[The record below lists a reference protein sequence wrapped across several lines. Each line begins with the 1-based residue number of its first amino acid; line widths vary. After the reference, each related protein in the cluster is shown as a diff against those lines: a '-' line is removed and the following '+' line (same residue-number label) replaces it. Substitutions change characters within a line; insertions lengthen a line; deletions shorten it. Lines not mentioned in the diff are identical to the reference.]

1 MITKITMSR
10 KHLAAGT
17 SMQLGPGEI
26 RTGFFQCVLY
36 LPVMMVCAAVLCGC
50 SGRYFHDA
58 EMPPVPPAQVELAGL
73 PYSEYW
79 TGVILGGNKIGFTR
93 FAISASEEVPG
104 YFEIRCE
111 AVLHFRFLMM
121 DKKISLVSQD
131 LIGADLTLK
140 EFRYEYDFDGN
151 KLTLSGYLRDGKLEV
166 KRLSSGHIA
175 EETMP
180 VEGPLYP
187 GSILYLYPAVHGLT
201 IGRTYR
207 YDIFDSE
214 AQSIETVAQEIL
226 AYQQSDLFIGKG
238 FKVKTGYFGQEI
250 TTWIDDYGRPLY
262 ETALGGVLVS
272 GLESESRAK
281 TYLLESTLNRDES
294 LLEFSLIRTQT
305 PILDPGKVT
314 SLEVLIGGLGSE
326 IVITSDD
333 RQICERRGSQVHCRI
348 DVRIPEES
356 DRLLDVQARTHDE
369 YLVSSYTVPC
379 NNSEIAAKAK
389 EIAKDAATDIERID
403 AILQWIGKNIE
414 QKPIDV
420 FSALDVLTQRKG
432 ECQGHAYL
440 YTAFARALG
449 IPTRVVSGIVYAEAL
464 GGFLYHS
471 WAESLVA
478 DRWVAIDPI
487 TGQLPADATHVKF
500 IQGEDMS
507 CLVPLVGIIGK
518 VELEVLRVE
527 Y

>member
-1 MITKITMSR
+1 M
-10 KHLAAGT
+10 AAGV
-17 SMQLGPGEI
+17 SMRLCLGEI
-26 RTGFFQCVLY
+26 RTGFFRGVRY
-36 LPVMMVCAAVLCGC
+36 ISAMMVCAAVFCGC

-58 EMPPVPPAQVELAGL
+58 GMPPVPPAQVELAGL

-104 YFEIRCE
+104 CFEIRCQ

-121 DKKISLVSQD
+121 DKKIILVSHD

-140 EFRYEYDFDGN
+140 EFTYEYDFDGN
-151 KLTLSGYLRDGKLEV
+151 MLTLSGHLRDGKLEV
-166 KRLSSGHIA
+166 KRVSGGHIA
-175 EETMP
+175 EETMS
-180 VEGPLYP
+180 VEGQLYP
-187 GSILYLYPAVHGLT
+187 GSILYLYPVVHGLT
-201 IGRTYR
+201 IGSIYR

-214 AQSIETVAQEIL
+214 ARSIETVTQEIL

-238 FKVKTGYFGQEI
+238 FKVKTEYFGQKI
-250 TTWIDDYGRPLY
+250 TTWLDAYGKPLF

-281 TYLLESTLNRDES
+281 TYLLESILNRDES
-294 LLEFSLIRTQT
+294 LLDFSLIKTQP
-305 PILDPGKVT
+305 PIVRADKATCL
-314 SLEVLIGGLGSE
+314 E
-326 IVITSDD
+326 IVVKGLDGDIVMPSDD
-333 RQICERRGSQVHCRI
+333 RQICEYLGSQMHCRI
-348 DVRIPEES
+348 QVRMPEES
-356 DRLLDVQARTHDE
+356 DRVRDVQNGTHDE

-379 NNSEIAAKAK
+379 SNSEIAAKAK
-389 EIAKDAATDIERID
+389 EIAMDAATDIERIE
-403 AILQWIGKNIE
+403 AILQWIKENIE
-414 QKPIDV
+414 QEPIDV
-420 FSALDVLTQRKG
+420 FSALDVLARKKA

-440 YTAFARALG
+440 YTAFVRALG
-449 IPTRVVSGIVYAEAL
+449 IPTRVVSGIVYAQGL

-478 DRWVAIDPI
+478 DRWVAIDPT

-507 CLVPLVGIIGK
+507 SLIPLVGIIGK
-518 VELEVLRVE
+518 IDIEVVRVE